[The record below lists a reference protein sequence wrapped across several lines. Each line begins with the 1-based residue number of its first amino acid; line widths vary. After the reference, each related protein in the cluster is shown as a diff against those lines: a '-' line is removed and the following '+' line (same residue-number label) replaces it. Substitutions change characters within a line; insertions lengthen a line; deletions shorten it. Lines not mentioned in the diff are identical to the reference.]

1 MATYFKTPFT
11 VGGGEHH
18 YIEVKVP
25 KVDSSSGKNIICCV
39 DVSGSMSGSPIRNVC
54 AVLKDIYQRTKIEYP
69 LFTYNTRA
77 DTTKTI
83 KSVENTDLDANGGT
97 SFSSIFTAIQNH
109 LVNNQKSTTFIF
121 MTDGQDTDSQDAL
134 KRAIQML
141 KLSISGLSK
150 TIIIIFHVIGFGE
163 VNNNFLDQVRKFGTK
178 EGLFRYS
185 TQSAELQSNF
195 NDMFEYAMSAR
206 EFTIVINGQSY
217 TSSSNEETVGFLID
231 NMTIDNTRIQEI
243 IFKSPDGESKIPLQI
258 MQPIRPIHVIR
269 ALTLVSPDNEESVHQ
284 IRTYLNSIIP
294 TASADL
300 MEKLE
305 LEQIKKEID
314 ERMMEYTKLFT
325 QIKMG
330 QVPEQVKL
338 KLSALRHDA
347 TFANA
352 QRRKKLDLRIN
363 KNVDYFRK
371 TDISGILEGYRKNID
386 QEGWNKI
393 KEQKSDWV
401 CTYSSDD
408 IYEMMRKTSDNIMCL
423 GILIERNEQAITSPT
438 KGLKLI
444 SVSNTLISYD
454 SFIAAMTLTKNS
466 QQQLLQQ
473 QQQQADDSNYGLFA
487 GINDTY
493 CVVGQLHEKIN
504 AVIPLYINYEH
515 MKRIRILEG
524 IWLGYMFTLDSY
536 GYDKEQEIGLLK
548 LLYDIIILRTGTT
561 RNKNLI
567 TEFEKVCHFIVTE
580 SIGFKSAYGE
590 KTLKNF
596 ISSIHG
602 RQNGTYDLSI
612 PLIIGYLIGDLKTI
626 LMPVYYEYLRR
637 YLHQN
642 LPTDKINI
650 IERLLY
656 GDESQRVKTVAS
668 NQDTIGI
675 DINQQDPDFVEKS
688 FIQYFHD
695 EMCKPIE
702 LIPET
707 VTGKD
712 RKLITHEAEVEYIK
726 NILKTIDNE
735 NSFGVP
741 VVIKNMLKYCDMN
754 ENYIE
759 NIIDYDDLRKELLMI
774 LYFDHT
780 VPTNVTKSNVL
791 TVIDESIQGNRDN
804 SVTFNFTSETI
815 RIVTYKILNAK
826 TLEGFGGLLRKYCPK
841 RCGPVFSEVI
851 KNLLVL
857 PQKNETDQ
865 DANVVTNKDKLVV
878 LLTNQIGYS
887 PLYNN
892 EMASFCWQPL
902 ADVNISLLTEII
914 GEKEFK
920 KIEKE
925 NLGKNVLHCYR
936 IVNKSN
942 RHGYSNHKPNMNNIY
957 RFTGYHDRY

>member
-1 MATYFKTPFT
+1 MATYFKAPFT
-11 VGGGEHH
+11 MIGDYYYVEA
-18 YIEVKVP
+18 KVP
-25 KVDSSSGKNIICCV
+25 KVDASSGNNIICCV
-39 DVSGSMSGSPIRNVC
+39 DISGSMSGSPIRNVC
-54 AVLKDIYQRTKIEYP
+54 EVLRDIYKRTQIEYP
-69 LFTYNTRA
+69 LFTYNTKA

-83 KSVENTDLDANGGT
+83 KSVEKQDLTANSGT
-97 SFSSIFTAIQNH
+97 SFSSIFSAIQNH
-109 LVNNQKSTTFIF
+109 LITNQKSTTFIF

-134 KRAIQML
+134 KKAIQSL
-141 KLSISGLSK
+141 KLTLSSLSK
-150 TIIIIFHVIGFGE
+150 VITVVFHVIGFGE
-163 VNNNFLDQVRKFGTK
+163 VNNDFLNKVRQFGNK

-185 TQSAELQSNF
+185 TESAELQNNF

-231 NMTIDNTRIQEI
+231 NLTIDNTTTKEI
-243 IFKSPDGESKIPLQI
+243 ILKSSDGESRIPLEL
-258 MQPIRPIHVIR
+258 MENIRPIHVVR
-269 ALTLVSPDNEESVHQ
+269 ALNLVSPDDEEFVHK
-284 IRTYLNSIIP
+284 IRTCLNSIVP

-352 QRRKKLDLRIN
+352 QRRKKLDLRIS
-363 KNVDYFRK
+363 KNVDYFRR
-371 TDISGILEGYRKNID
+371 TDITGILDGYKKSID

-408 IYEMMRKTSDNIMCL
+408 IYEMMRKAPDNIMCL
-423 GILIERNEQAITSPT
+423 GLLIERNEQAITSPT

-454 SFIAAMTLTKNS
+454 SFIAAMTLTKN
-466 QQQLLQQ
+466 LQQ
-473 QQQQADDSNYGLFA
+473 QQQQQQTDGSNYGQFS
-487 GINDTY
+487 GINNSY

-548 LLYDIIILRTGTT
+548 LLYDIIILRTGTA
-561 RNKNLI
+561 RNQQLI
-567 TEFEKVCHFIVTE
+567 REFEKVCHFIITE

-590 KTLKNF
+590 KTYDNF
-596 ISSIHG
+596 INSIHG
-602 RQNGTYDLSI
+602 RQNGTYDLCI
-612 PLIIGYLIGDLKTI
+612 PLIIGYLKNELKSV
-626 LMPVYYEYLRR
+626 LMPVYYEYLRQC
-637 YLHQN
+637 LHKKM
-642 LPTDKINI
+642 PTDKTNI

-668 NQDTIGI
+668 NTDTVGI
-675 DINQQDPDFVEKS
+675 DINQQDPDYVEQS

-695 EMCKPIE
+695 EMCKPLE

-707 VTGKD
+707 TTGED
-712 RKLITHEAEVEYIK
+712 RKLIISEADVGYIK
-726 NILKTIDNE
+726 SILQSIDSELSLN
-735 NSFGVP
+735 VP
-741 VVIKNMLKYCDMN
+741 MVIKNMLKYCNMN

-759 NIIDYDDLRKELLMI
+759 DTIDYDDLRRELLMI
-774 LYFDHT
+774 LYFDTT
-780 VPTNVTKSNVL
+780 VPANVTKSHVL
-791 TVIDESIQGNRDN
+791 SILDEKIQGNRDN
-804 SVTFNFTSETI
+804 TVTFNFTPETI
-815 RIVTYKILNAK
+815 RIVSYKMLTSK

-841 RCGPVFSEVI
+841 RCGPLFSEII
-851 KNLLVL
+851 KKLLVL
-857 PQKNETDQ
+857 PQTDKTETDVNT
-865 DANVVTNKDKLVV
+865 ATNKDKLVA
-878 LLTNQIGYS
+878 LLTNQVGYS
-887 PLYNN
+887 QLYNN
-892 EMASFCWQPL
+892 EMSAFCWQPL
-902 ADVNISLLTEII
+902 ADVDINLLAQIVGK
-914 GEKEFK
+914 GEFE
-920 KIEKE
+920 KIEKK
-925 NLGKNVLHCYR
+925 NWGKDVLHCYR
-936 IVNKSN
+936 ISNKLN
-942 RHGYSNHKPNMNNIY
+942 HHGYGNYRPNMNN
-957 RFTGYHDRY
+957 RFKFTGYNDRY